1 MQDRPMDFNWT
12 EYKKIIDMVSD
23 STFQLI
29 FKKYFLLGFSVV
41 SNNNW

>member
-1 MQDRPMDFNWT
+1 MQDGPMDFTWT
-12 EYKKIIDMVSD
+12 EHMKTVDMVSD

-29 FKKYFLLGFSVV
+29 FKKYFLLSFSVV